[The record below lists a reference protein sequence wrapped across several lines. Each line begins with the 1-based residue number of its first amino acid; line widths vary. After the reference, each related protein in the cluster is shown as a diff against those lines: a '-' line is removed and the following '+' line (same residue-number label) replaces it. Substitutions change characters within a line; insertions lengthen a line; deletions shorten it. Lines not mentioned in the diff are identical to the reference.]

1 MGTTIRPELS
11 EKNPYWIERHRYYE
25 LKHFC
30 LQYPIWKKAYAALD
44 GLSRRPSDLEVFSKK
59 GEISDPTVRCVEARS
74 YYIERMKTVEQ
85 VAIATDAEL
94 SSYILKGV
102 TEGWSYDILKATGGL
117 VSWFTGDN
125 DIASFGTSLVSF
137 GKNFAQY
144 SNYMKNVDANI
155 VTATTNAATSIVELQ
170 KSLPKEGGWFSDD
183 MTLSSFG
190 SDMASF
196 GSYFGN
202 YYNSIS
208 GIDTTLLSS
217 VITQTNRLVSMA
229 NGMVGLDT
237 SGMTSFS
244 SALTT
249 LGETGVTGFINAFN
263 NAGTRVTTAASSM
276 LASFINGANAK
287 KSELTTTFITLVQA
301 VH

>member
-102 TEGWSYDILKATGGL
+102 TEGWSYDILKDL
-117 VSWFTGDN
+117 
-125 DIASFGTSLVSF
+125 SLRKLELIPQQHSE
-137 GKNFAQY
+137 
-144 SNYMKNVDANI
+144 DC
-155 VTATTNAATSIVELQ
+155 SIV
-170 KSLPKEGGWFSDD
+170 
-183 MTLSSFG
+183 
-190 SDMASF
+190 
-196 GSYFGN
+196 
-202 YYNSIS
+202 
-208 GIDTTLLSS
+208 
-217 VITQTNRLVSMA
+217 
-229 NGMVGLDT
+229 LDRQR
-237 SGMTSFS
+237 
-244 SALTT
+244 
-249 LGETGVTGFINAFN
+249 N
-263 NAGTRVTTAASSM
+263 N
-276 LASFINGANAK
+276 
-287 KSELTTTFITLVQA
+287 
-301 VH
+301 